1 MADIEQLKAAL
12 RNADAAGDTEAA
24 SKLAAAIVRMQQD
37 TPKPNPDGTYGEVP
51 PGFVLDESTGQM
63 VDTQAYNAA
72 KNQALQNM
80 PWYDLRRIG
89 SNVDDIGRL
98 MGSGTTYGGADKLMG
113 AVGPYGE
120 DIERAK
126 TQAAR
131 ERQGAAG
138 TAAEL
143 AGNVLGAATL
153 ASRGG
158 TLMGRF
164 GTAAMP
170 GAKGLG
176 ARSLLAVGE
185 GAGYGGAQSLLSNS
199 DILGDIPEAVK
210 QAAISGVYGGIG
222 GGLGNM
228 AGEGLAKLGQ
238 GIGRAYS
245 HWKAGPAKRAEQE
258 VFDAVQMAGGPDAVA
273 SRMKDLGPDAMQ
285 VDALGTRGAAI
296 GRKYAN
302 LSPEARE
309 ALAEALDARKAGQNA
324 RVVEDIQKLSGL
336 PAGARDSVD
345 DLKIAALEKVQPDI
359 DAAYEAAKV
368 AGFDLDPKE
377 FDDILSTP
385 SGARAWKESLKAVR
399 DRAALNPMKSPIGET
414 PSSVPMREA
423 VDRAKST
430 LRRENKILNRVAPA
444 PSKDGKPVSLTE
456 FLARKGGVKDFKGE
470 LTKGLGLDKKFKKAG
485 KPLLNES
492 GLDLDYAREAAAEA
506 GYFDH
511 IYGDFETAIQK
522 STVADLLDAIDND
535 VRFGNVFSG
544 EDAARAEYDDM
555 LRGARDM
562 FRQHLDDVSAEGID
576 NVSDDVVER
585 AVENLANEGTTPAD
599 ALQKAIADDIAENG
613 IAPQSVKPGMFD
625 KEKVRDFSNLA
636 RLDAAK
642 RRLDANAR
650 SAAISG
656 DNDVASRNS
665 ALAKALRERMDEA
678 LQDDV
683 YANARAL
690 RQDAYRT
697 DEAFDMGAELA
708 KGLDTSLPKKAADI
722 AKKEAMAQGY
732 GAQMTNTLLRKND
745 TPGAITALRRNSAIE
760 AAEAAL
766 GPEKAKALG
775 DALLRERLFNKTYSD
790 IMQNSTTAR
799 QLAEM
804 AGGGG
809 IGGIYGLISGEDPMA
824 SAAYGAAAGAAAGGV
839 PGMARRVGPTIAKAI
854 TTNATKAQAPSVAKS
869 LIGRNVMSKAPI
881 PPNLLERLS
890 ASEREALARALTV
903 MGAGTGAGFAARD

>member
-51 PGFVLDESTGQM
+51 DGFVLDESTGQM

-72 KNQALQNM
+72 KNQALANA
-80 PWYDLRRIG
+80 PWYARAGQAMDDMGRIIG
-89 SNVDDIGRL
+89 SGITL
-98 MGSGTTYGGADKLMG
+98 GGADKLMG
-113 AVGPYGE
+113 AVGGRGE
-120 DIERAK
+120 ALERAK
-126 TQAAR
+126 TDAAR
-131 ERQGAAG
+131 ERAGWAG
-138 TAAEL
+138 TAGELGGAMALGAGL
-143 AGNVLGAATL
+143 AGRGVTL
-153 ASRGG
+153 AGRG
-158 TLMGRF
+158 
-164 GTAAMP
+164 GTAAMQ
-170 GAKGLG
+170 GVSGLA
-176 ARSLLAVGE
+176 ARSGLMAAE
-185 GAGYGGAQSLLSNS
+185 GAGYGTAAAALNNQDLGQGAT
-199 DILGDIPEAVK
+199 
-210 QAAISGVYGGIG
+210 YGAIG
-222 GGLGNM
+222 GAAGNV
-228 AGEGLAKLGQ
+228 AGEGLSKLGQ
-238 GIGRAYS
+238 AAGRALA
-245 HWKAGPAKRAEQE
+245 HWRATPEQKAGMD
-258 VFDAVQMAGGPDAVA
+258 VFDAVQRAGGPDVA
-273 SRMKDLGPDAMQ
+273 KKRLAELGPDAMQ
-285 VDALGTRGAAI
+285 MDVLGKRGTSLA
-296 GRKYAN
+296 RKAAN

-309 ALAEALDARKAGQNA
+309 AMEAALLGRKANQNA
-324 RVVEDIQKLSGL
+324 RLVNDIQKAAGL

-345 DLKIAALEKVQPDI
+345 DLKS
-359 DAAYEAAKV
+359 AAYDKV
-368 AGFDLDPKE
+368 RPAINQAYRDARAAGFDLDPKE

-385 SGARAWKESLKAVR
+385 SGAKAWKESLKSVR
-399 DRAALNPMKSPIGET
+399 DRAGLNPMKSPIGET

-613 IAPQSVKPGMFD
+613 LAPQSVKPGMFD
-625 KEKVRDFSNLA
+625 KEKVRDFSNLE
-636 RLDAAK
+636 RLDATK

-650 SAAISG
+650 AAGRKG
-656 DNDVASRNS
+656 DNDVAGRNS

-708 KGLDTSLPKKAADI
+708 RPSVDMSLPGKAGNVTKKP
-722 AKKEAMAQGY
+722 ELAQGY
-732 GAQMTNTLLRKND
+732 GSAMSQRLLGKGSTEGALNALS
-745 TPGAITALRRNSAIE
+745 TPLARE
-760 AAEAAL
+760 AMAAAL
-766 GPEKAKALG
+766 GGKADDVG
-775 DALLRERLFNKTYSD
+775 QALLRERLFNSIARDVTG
-790 IMQNSTTAR
+790 NSTTAR
-799 QLAEM
+799 QLAEAM
-804 AGGGG
+804 GGGV
-809 IGGIYGLISGEDPMA
+809 GGA
-824 SAAYGAAAGAAAGGV
+824 TAAWSMGQDAMTGGMTGAMLGAARRLGPAV
-839 PGMARRVGPTIAKAI
+839 QRKMATDAQVARSPAIAEML
-854 TTNATKAQAPSVAKS
+854 T
-869 LIGRNVMSKAPI
+869 GRNIVSKRPVTE
-881 PPNLLERLS
+881 NLLERLS
-890 ASEREALARALTV
+890 ASEKEALARALM
-903 MGAGTGAGFAARD
+903 MGGIYDSTARP